1 MMEEWMEGI
10 GICFVSILL
19 GSFCFSSCFVV
30 ATEQEANGGVSSGAP
45 ALACI
50 GCDNDAF
57 FSLGVTKGTKGGGGA
72 PGFAAIPNKKGSN
85 FELEVFHLCIK

>member
-1 MMEEWMEGI
+1 M
-10 GICFVSILL
+10 
-19 GSFCFSSCFVV
+19 V
-30 ATEQEANGGVSSGAP
+30 ATEHDANGCVGSGVP

-50 GCDNDAF
+50 GVMPMPMPVPDDDAF

-72 PGFAAIPNKKGSN
+72 PGFAAIPNRKGSN